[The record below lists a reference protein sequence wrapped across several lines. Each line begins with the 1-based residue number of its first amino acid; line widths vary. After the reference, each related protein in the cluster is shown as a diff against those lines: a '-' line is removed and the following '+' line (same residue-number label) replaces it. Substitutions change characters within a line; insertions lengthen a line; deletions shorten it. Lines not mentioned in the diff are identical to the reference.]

1 MDEVKEYVL
10 LTLPTLIHLQICEG
24 LQGVL
29 GHIDELQ
36 KNILDYENK
45 KIKEIYEYTEMQRK
59 EEISLDTMAFKLEEF
74 MLIYAKEQNG
84 VMPLSY
90 QSLTQKQ

>member
-1 MDEVKEYVL
+1 
-10 LTLPTLIHLQICEG
+10 
-24 LQGVL
+24 
-29 GHIDELQ
+29 
-36 KNILDYENK
+36 LDYENK

-59 EEISLDTMAFKLEEF
+59 EEVSLDTMAFKLEEL

-90 QSLTQKQ
+90 QSLT